1 MIVYLHGFNS
11 SPLSGKGRILAAY
24 CAERKISFIAP
35 ALHHRPLRAKAEIE
49 SLLKSGA
56 RVLVGSS
63 LGGYYA
69 TWFCENHPQVRAV
82 LINPAVRVADKLA
95 EFVGAEQRNF
105 HTGDSYQF
113 TESHLA
119 ELRTMEI
126 AKPTCT
132 ARILLLAQ
140 MGDETLDYREAA
152 AYYKGAAQIIEEGG
166 DHGFVGFERHLA
178 RIVNFSQQQE

>member
-63 LGGYYA
+63 LGRLLR
-69 TWFCENHPQVRAV
+69 NLV
-82 LINPAVRVADKLA
+82 LR
-95 EFVGAEQRNF
+95 
-105 HTGDSYQF
+105 
-113 TESHLA
+113 ESS
-119 ELRTMEI
+119 ES
-126 AKPTCT
+126 
-132 ARILLLAQ
+132 AR
-140 MGDETLDYREAA
+140 
-152 AYYKGAAQIIEEGG
+152 
-166 DHGFVGFERHLA
+166 GF
-178 RIVNFSQQQE
+178 N

>member
-11 SPLSGKGRILAAY
+11 SPLSGKGRVLAAY

-69 TWFCENHPQVRAV
+69 TWFCENHPKVRAV

-126 AKPTCT
+126 GQADLHG
-132 ARILLLAQ
+132 ANSLA
-140 MGDETLDYREAA
+140 
-152 AYYKGAAQIIEEGG
+152 GANGRRNAGLSGSRRVLQRRG
-166 DHGFVGFERHLA
+166 A
-178 RIVNFSQQQE
+178 NY